1 MADQLKK
8 VVTTKLAKELNLK
21 GKSGQPLMDAV
32 LDVGHT
38 GKPDEARK
46 RAFDL
51 LSQHLDT
58 QGKVP
63 ITIKADS
70 SGFPRVDVAGLD
82 PAKTQMLKDRLEYDD
97 KFFDK
102 ASEELAKSNG
112 KPVQI
117 LQDVDPQFQRGVV
130 PEDLDF
136 YTRNE
141 FSDPRKSWVP
151 QDVDAWLQRTQQN
164 GMAGEFGKNLLGS
177 VMGRGYNEKF
187 QNFMRSP
194 DWNAPSLLLGGSKF
208 SNKVSSGIAT
218 LSDNLVSLPTIA
230 TSIAAGL
237 GVNSWKNRMAADNAQ
252 NDILGKNAVVT
263 AQEKSLRQGLGEGH
277 VSSADWSDRESTYQY
292 TKNSKYANRWV
303 LEDSFSDVIKSN
315 YGGKLKRLYE
325 SDATE
330 ALQSLRRA
338 YSERVKGLPQ
348 GKIAIFDDKGVP
360 IQGEKGKDNREVVD
374 LKKFEQ
380 GIETEGGV
388 FVPVEDRSSQD
399 MENRGLLAED
409 NNRYVAMLY
418 IPSKQTR
425 KALTDAKSAIKDKET
440 EGKPVSK
447 VKTRAEIASEL
458 DKGKS
463 DDEPAA
469 QWVFVNV
476 AKKGTDAIYRNA
488 NGDPAKPKFK

>member
-1 MADQLKK
+1 MADQIKK

-63 ITIKADS
+63 ITIKSDS

-82 PAKTQMLKDRLEYDD
+82 PAKTQMLKDRLEFDD

-102 ASEELAKSNG
+102 AVDELAKSKG

-117 LQDVDPQFQRGVV
+117 LQDVDPQFQRGVI

-141 FSDPRKSWVP
+141 FSDTKSNFASHRF
-151 QDVDAWLQRTQQN
+151 DAWLQRTQ
-164 GMAGEFGKNLLGS
+164 ADSKPVEVGKNLLGS
-177 VMGRGYNEKF
+177 FFGRGYNEAAQNWVRDPNRFYAGTKF
-187 QNFMRSP
+187 T
-194 DWNAPSLLLGGSKF
+194 DWSADKAASIGG
-208 SNKVSSGIAT
+208 
-218 LSDNLVSLPTIA
+218 NLVSVPTLGAGILG
-230 TSIAAGL
+230 AAGVGL
-237 GVNSWKNRMAADNAQ
+237 QYGRMKKENAE
-252 NDILGKNAVVT
+252 NDILGKNAVVA

-277 VSSADWSDRESTYQY
+277 VSSADWSDRESTHQY
-292 TKNSKYANRWV
+292 IKNSKYANRWV

-325 SDATE
+325 SNATE
-330 ALQSLRRA
+330 ALQNLRRA

-348 GKIAIFDDKGVP
+348 GKIAIFDDKGNP
-360 IQGEKGKDNREVVD
+360 ILGEKGKDNREVVD

-418 IPSKQTR
+418 VPSKQTR
-425 KALTDAKSAIKDKET
+425 KTLTEGKSAIKDKES

-447 VKTRAEIASEL
+447 VKTRAEIAAEL

-476 AKKGTDAIYRNA
+476 AKKGTDAIYRDAEGN
-488 NGDPAKPKFK
+488 PAKPKFK

>member
-8 VVTTKLAKELNLK
+8 VVTTKLAKELDLK
-21 GKSGQPLMDAV
+21 GKSGQALQDAV

-63 ITIKADS
+63 ITIRSDS

-82 PAKTQMLKDRLEYDD
+82 PAKTQMLKDRLEFDD

-102 ASEELAKSNG
+102 AVDELAKSKG

-117 LQDVDPQFQRGVV
+117 LQDVDPQFQRGLI

-141 FSDPRKSWVP
+141 FSDPKKSYISP
-151 QDVDAWLQRTQQN
+151 KVDAWFQRTQQN
-164 GMAGEFGKNLLGS
+164 GTAGEIGKNILGS
-177 VMGRGYNEKF
+177 FFGRGYNEKF
-187 QNFMRSP
+187 QNLMRSP
-194 DWNAPSLLLGGSKF
+194 NWELPILGG
-208 SNKVSSGIAT
+208 NKAS
-218 LSDNLVSLPTIA
+218 NLVSRGIA
-230 TSIAAGL
+230 QVADKGISAGSAIAGGL
-237 GVNSWKNRMAADNAQ
+237 GLLGVRLQKNSIEQQQAQ
-252 NDILGKNAVVT
+252 NDILGKNAVVA

-277 VSSADWSDRESTYQY
+277 VSSADWSDRESTHQY
-292 TKNSKYANRWV
+292 IKNSKYANRWV

-330 ALQSLRRA
+330 ALQNLRRA

-348 GKIAIFDDKGVP
+348 GKIAIFDDKGNP
-360 IQGEKGKDNREVVD
+360 ILGEKGKDNREVVD

-418 IPSKQTR
+418 VPSKQTR
-425 KALTDAKSAIKDKET
+425 KTLTEGKSAIKDKEA

-447 VKTRAEIASEL
+447 VKTRAEIAAEL

-463 DDEPAA
+463 EDEPAA
-469 QWVFVNV
+469 QWVFVDV
-476 AKKGTDAIYRNA
+476 AKKGTDAIYRDAEGN
-488 NGDPAKPKFK
+488 PAKPKFK